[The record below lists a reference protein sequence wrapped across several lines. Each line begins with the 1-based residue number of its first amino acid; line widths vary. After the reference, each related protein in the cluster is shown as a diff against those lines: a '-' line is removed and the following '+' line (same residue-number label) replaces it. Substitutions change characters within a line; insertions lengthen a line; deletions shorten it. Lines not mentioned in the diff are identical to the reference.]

1 MTEVPV
7 EVQNRYSFPSAT
19 ATFVC
24 RFSGRTR
31 GIALCLVLGF
41 GQSFEPVSGQSLEMH
56 DAGLS
61 KEQESAP
68 TVFDSLFSGVG
79 ENGRLHHIPYPFFR
93 VIERIEKS
101 LGQSQDGDSN
111 SVRTVLIPLSRCIN
125 RYAAAPDYFRSPRI
139 VVAVDSENRS
149 SSSDHFPYLKDRLF
163 LGYQSAAKAIEVI
176 SYNETTGQFEFQ
188 TVTDYDLDSN
198 PVVNSVNHS
207 RCLGCHQNA
216 GPIFSRPPWDETDN
230 NGDLLQKIANAQGHD
245 DEEIILN
252 SRSEAGAFDSATNR
266 ANLFPLYQKF
276 WDEGCQ
282 SDSWRATIRCRAGLL
297 KLVVQNRLSGR
308 GAIFADDDL
317 ISSYLLPIS
326 AINFEKRWPKG
337 LSVNSADIVNQN
349 PLVVGEREH
358 LKSADNLR
366 FARASRVRLNLK
378 NLSRLIDGLG
388 QFVPSTEV
396 RKLDQRLF
404 ELAAQKNAPT
414 HEMKGLCQLIKPTEA
429 IDIGEQQRIASLFV
443 LCKINGGQLEGH
455 YQLTGELRI
464 RSGVIQSQSGFDR
477 LVLGG
482 DHFVS
487 SVTHR
492 GGMITAKGDRWWVR
506 LGLFEAGTLLHARLP
521 NGDMLDH
528 LTLSWSK
535 SVNTH
540 FPSQTTTTAG
550 EASLVT
556 LRSGAMISD
565 AIGRMIQEAE
575 QGEFNGF
582 SSRTFRGR
590 ILFNELLKFLQ
601 IN

>member
-1 MTEVPV
+1 MTEVPG
-7 EVQNRYSFPSAT
+7 ELQNRYSFPSAT

-24 RFSGRTR
+24 RFPGGIS

-41 GQSFEPVSGQSLEMH
+41 GQSFEPVSGQSLERREV
-56 DAGLS
+56 DSS

-68 TVFDSLFSGVG
+68 SVFDSLFSRVG
-79 ENGRLHHIPYPFFR
+79 GNGRLHHIPYPFPR

-125 RYAAAPDYFRSPRI
+125 RYAAAPAYFRSPRI

-163 LGYQSAAKAIEVI
+163 VGYQPAAKAIEVI
-176 SYNETTGQFEFQ
+176 SYNETTGRFEFQ
-188 TVTDYDLDSN
+188 TVTDYDVDSN
-198 PVVNSVNHS
+198 PVVNAVNRS

-230 NGDLLQKIANAQGHD
+230 NEDLLRKIAKAQGHD

-252 SRSEAGAFDSATNR
+252 ARSDASEFDSATNR

-282 SDSWRATIRCRAGLL
+282 SDSGYATIRCRAGLL
-297 KLVVQNRLSGR
+297 QLVVQNRLSGR
-308 GAIFADDDL
+308 GAIFDDDDL
-317 ISSYLLPIS
+317 ISSYLFPIS

-349 PLVVGEREH
+349 PLMVGERAH

-366 FARASRVRLNLK
+366 VARNSRVRLNLQD
-378 NLSRLIDGLG
+378 LSRLIDGLG
-388 QFVPSTEV
+388 QFVPGTEV

-404 ELAAQKNAPT
+404 DLAAQQNTPT
-414 HEMKGLCQLIKPTEA
+414 HEMKGLCQLAKSTETV
-429 IDIGEQQRIASLFV
+429 DIGEQERIASLFV
-443 LCKINGGQLEGH
+443 LCQINGGQLEGH
-455 YQLTGELRI
+455 YQLTGEIRI
-464 RSGVIQSQSGFDR
+464 RSSVIQSQFGFDR

-482 DHFVS
+482 NHFVS

-492 GGMITAKGDRWWVR
+492 GGMITAKGDRWWIR
-506 LGLFEAGTLLHARLP
+506 LELFEAGTLLHARLP
-521 NGDMLDH
+521 NGDILDH
-528 LTLSWSK
+528 LTLSWPK
-535 SVNTH
+535 SVNAH

-565 AIGRMIQEAE
+565 AIGRMIQKAE
-575 QGEFNGF
+575 QGELSVF
-582 SSRTFRGR
+582 SSRTFRGQ
-590 ILFNELLKFLQ
+590 ILFNELLKFL
-601 IN
+601 